1 MAGRL
6 LRCWLGC
13 LTTLGVVAPFLAG
26 AEGRTHGH
34 DGVPSPPR
42 ERMPTPWVSGA
53 NRVVLDGRE
62 RGLLLDL
69 PSERAPKA
77 PLVLAFHGFTG
88 TPEDLRQKSGLSA
101 AALRRGWVVAY
112 PEGTRDDA
120 GRRFFQVGYQFHRK
134 LPVDDIQAARELAT
148 RLVQDLDLNPQAV
161 FVTGFSNGADL
172 SFLLGSRP
180 NPFARAI
187 APVCGTMMSNWSP
200 FLAGSAQP
208 SVLAV
213 NVVDDPITRWSG
225 DLRNRDGWGAYW
237 GTEDIV
243 QAWVHHLGL
252 VQQGLPTVDGDL
264 RQTRWRGPTGHPEF
278 RFFALQHGG
287 HRWPSTLGEPGRSTA
302 ETLVAFFQSQIER

>member
-1 MAGRL
+1 MASRLSRCGTGRL
-6 LRCWLGC
+6 TALV
-13 LTTLGVVAPFLAG
+13 VVAPFLAG
-26 AEGRTHGH
+26 AEVRPHRHEVGQPFPPARPETASSSDHPAKPGTTGPDQGGWHGL
-34 DGVPSPPR
+34 SNARPR
-42 ERMPTPWVSGA
+42 ERMRTPWVSGA

-62 RGLLLDL
+62 RRLLLDL
-69 PSERAPKA
+69 PAERPPKA

-88 TPEDLRQKSGLSA
+88 TPDDLRQMSGLSA

-134 LPVDDIQAARELAT
+134 LPVDDLQAARELAT

-213 NVVDDPITRWSG
+213 NAVDDPITRWSG

-237 GTEDIV
+237 GTEDV
-243 QAWVHHLGL
+243 V
-252 VQQGLPTVDGDL
+252 
-264 RQTRWRGPTGHPEF
+264 
-278 RFFALQHGG
+278 
-287 HRWPSTLGEPGRSTA
+287 
-302 ETLVAFFQSQIER
+302 